1 MVIIILIAEKSYTYG
16 ALTRTV
22 GKTFSSLRYGDTDL
36 VSITLCVLLLCAGTE
51 SRPQMTTIHASN
63 EWKII

>member
-1 MVIIILIAEKSYTYG
+1 MSDGGVRLYLYINGYYDFFAEKSYVYPYG

-36 VSITLCVLLLCAGTE
+36 VSVTLCVLLCAGTE
-51 SRPQMTTIHASN
+51 SR
-63 EWKII
+63 